1 MSTEHDK
8 DQYTERRTESSEQPL
23 LRMTD
28 IRIEGFSDEQW
39 HPIIKGV
46 DLTLRRGQVMGLIGE
61 SGAGKS
67 TLGLAAMGFS
77 RAGCRFTAGSVEFD
91 GTDLLLLKED
101 QKRRYW
107 GSRIAYVAQSAAAAF
122 NPAHRLMDQTIESSI
137 RAQLR
142 TDAESRKD
150 AIELYES
157 LQLPDPDTIGQR
169 YPHQVSGGQLQR
181 VMTAM
186 AMSARPDLIIFD
198 EPTTALD
205 VTTQVEVLS
214 VMREIVG

>member
-1 MSTEHDK
+1 MSV
-8 DQYTERRTESSEQPL
+8 ESDTANASDSSNETL
-23 LRMTD
+23 LDMRN
-28 IRIEGFSDEQW
+28 IHIEGFADEQW

-46 DLTLRRGQVMGLIGE
+46 DLTLKRGQILGLIGE

-67 TLGLAAMGFS
+67 TLGLAAMGFV
-77 RAGCRFTAGSVEFD
+77 RAGCRFTQGTVHFD
-91 GTDLLLLKED
+91 GTDLLTLREKE
-101 QKRRYW
+101 KRKLW
-107 GSRIAYVAQSAAAAF
+107 GTRIAYVAQSAAAAF
-122 NPAHRLMDQTIESSI
+122 NPAHRLIDQTIESAI
-137 RAQLR
+137 RSQVRA
-142 TDAESRKD
+142 DNESRQD
-150 AIELYES
+150 AVELYGS
-157 LQLPDPDTIGQR
+157 LQLPDPDTIGAR

-214 VMREIVG
+214 AMRDI